1 MGVSKNR
8 GTQKWMVHNGKP
20 YQNGRF
26 GGTTIFG
33 NTQISPFWFVSF
45 FTEDHLG
52 CRSAVDHPFIGTLK
66 AVSAQNMSFK
76 TRNSKTN
83 HRRRRLSSGKMCSKY
98 LQCSGMQQLGPR
110 IPARN
115 SSYFHPC
122 CSHENFAP
130 PHHFALGVHGC
141 FQENSSKSRCESWVW
156 RDVFEISLRSVVVVE
171 MFSRHTWLVLFWWIK
186 QDHHCTG
193 YLFA

>member
-1 MGVSKNR
+1 MENPIKMDDLGVPLFLETPKYPHFDSSVFLR
-8 GTQKWMVHNGKP
+8 RITWAADQQLIIPSLVHW
-20 YQNGRF
+20 RLF
-26 GGTTIFG
+26 
-33 NTQISPFWFVSF
+33 
-45 FTEDHLG
+45 
-52 CRSAVDHPFIGTLK
+52 
-66 AVSAQNMSFK
+66 SAQNMSFK

-110 IPARN
+110 IPVRN